1 MLISHTV
8 RHLLIVALCALVPV
22 IGLMGLAV
30 SAQAN
35 EDPDGVSLTVSVL
48 GSTSAPSP
56 AATTRASTR
65 PAAPVTSLTTQVTPV
80 GSAATEALGTDPV
93 VMAGVLAVSGLTAT
107 AHPTAGPDGGD
118 IVLTFT
124 VKNLTDNPISSS
136 LRFWVDNAVGLQI
149 RAANDAS
156 LTDLAGGETRTVT
169 TTFTDVSQWSVFN
182 SHVTLTPPDSVDG
195 TAMTPVT
202 RDALLLVPPYF
213 VLLVASLVVGLSV
226 AARYAFLT
234 KRLFPVSVAETAS

>member
-1 MLISHTV
+1 MLTSRPT
-8 RHLLIVALCALVPV
+8 RRLLIVVFCALVPAL
-22 IGLMGLAV
+22 GLMGLSG
-30 SAQAN
+30 SASAN
-35 EDPDGVSLTVSVL
+35 EDPDGVGLTVSVL
-48 GSTSAPSP
+48 GSTASPSP
-56 AATTRASTR
+56 AATNRASSASTTPVI
-65 PAAPVTSLTTQVTPV
+65 PATTQVTTV
-80 GSAATEALGTDPV
+80 GAAATAALGADPV
-93 VMAGVLAVSGLTAT
+93 VLAGVLAVSGLTAT

-136 LRFWVDNAVGLQI
+136 LRFWVDNAVGLEI
-149 RAANDAS
+149 RAADDAS
-156 LTDLAGGETRTVT
+156 LTDLPGGETRTVT

-195 TAMTPVT
+195 TALTPVT

-213 VLLVASLVVGLSV
+213 VLLVAALVVGLSV
-226 AARYAFLT
+226 AARYALLT